1 MSPDHGTGVRYFGV
15 IMSGIELSAR
25 IREQQVAERA
35 AKLKYRGVTYYQKDI
50 YGTTIFQN
58 AGKRYEVRS

>member
-1 MSPDHGTGVRYFGV
+1 
-15 IMSGIELSAR
+15 MSGIELSAR

-50 YGTTIFQN
+50 YGTAIFQN